1 MRRPVLISSHQSIIF
16 TRIFLPSTQKLLFSA
31 TSNGENIKNHR
42 LAAALPD
49 PANITSL
56 DGTKS
61 FHALVTTMG
70 SFPNQEPV
78 FLHNNIISKYASL
91 DKIDM
96 ARKVFDKM
104 PQTNAVSYNTMIAC
118 YGRAGLIHES
128 LKLFSAMRKCDFEP
142 TQFTF
147 GGLLSCH
154 ELGVFE
160 GKQLHGLMEKTGALY
175 VDGFAGTALLGMYR
189 RHSCLD
195 ECVKIFESM
204 PVKTSVTW
212 NNMISVFGQM
222 GYIKDCIFMLSEL
235 MMEPSRVSELTF
247 VNVLSSLD
255 EVSVQLGEQTHSLV
269 MKYGFDNT
277 ASVCNCLINMYAK
290 CGAICSAEKMFN
302 YTRVK
307 DIVTWNTLIGAV
319 ANGDSPDRALN
330 FFRKMCVS
338 GFLPNGATFANLLSS
353 CSRLKNLSYGKCI
366 HAKVIEH
373 GFESDVYNGTAL
385 VTFYAKCNQIREA
398 HACFEAIE
406 CKNSVSWNSL
416 MLGYSKSGFSSVGLL
431 HEMIRSGF
439 YPNAFSF
446 SIVIKSSSKRELPQL
461 HSLTTKTGYDKN
473 PYVSSCLISSYA
485 KNDMVSDALVFVGSD
500 TSKLSVVC
508 SNILAWIYNR
518 TGQYDRT
525 QELYASMNNPDSMS
539 WNILIAACSR
549 NGDYKET
556 FELFDHMRRSK
567 IYPDNY
573 TFSSLFSV
581 CTSLCNLAL
590 GKSLHSLLVKTDFK
604 KCDILVCN
612 IMIDMYGKCG
622 CVKSS
627 ITIFD
632 EMGEKN
638 IISWTALVSSLG
650 LHGYAN
656 EALGR
661 FKEMVEFGIKPDRVA
676 FLAILSACRHVGLVD
691 EGMELFGEMK
701 VKFDVEPDIDHYL
714 VAIDLLTRHGRIKE
728 AEQLILGMPMAP
740 NAQIWRSFLDG
751 CKRQTS
757 MENLVIRPVKESSGA
772 RAFNQL
778 LK

>member
-1 MRRPVLISSHQSIIF
+1 MRRPVLITSRQSIF
-16 TRIFLPSTQKLLFSA
+16 THRFLPSTQKLLFSA
-31 TSNGENIKNHR
+31 TSNGENVKNHR
-42 LAAALPD
+42 RAATLPD

-56 DGTKS
+56 DGAKS
-61 FHALVTTMG
+61 FHALVTKMG

-78 FLHNNIISKYASL
+78 FIHNNIVSKYASL
-91 DKIDM
+91 GEIDM
-96 ARKVFDKM
+96 ARKMFDGM
-104 PQTNAVSYNTMIAC
+104 PQTNTVSYNTMIGC
-118 YGRAGLIHES
+118 YGRAGFVHES
-128 LKLFSAMRKCDFEP
+128 LELFSAMRKCDFEP

-160 GKQLHGLMEKTGALY
+160 GKQLHGLMEKTGVLY
-175 VDGFAGTALLGMYR
+175 VDAFAGTALLGMYG

-195 ECVKIFESM
+195 ECVRIFESM
-204 PVKTSVTW
+204 PVKNSVTW
-212 NNMISVFGQM
+212 NIMISVFGQM
-222 GYIKDCIFMLSEL
+222 GYVKDCIFMLSEL
-235 MMEPSRVSELTF
+235 MTEPSRVSELTF
-247 VNVLSSLD
+247 VSVLSSLD
-255 EVSVQLGEQTHSLV
+255 EVSLQLGEQTHGLV
-269 MKYGFDNT
+269 IKYEFDNV

-290 CGAICSAEKMFN
+290 CGATCSAEKMFRHA
-302 YTRVK
+302 RVK

-319 ANGDSPDRALN
+319 ANGDTPVRALD
-330 FFRKMCVS
+330 FFCKMCLS
-338 GFLPNGATFANLLSS
+338 GLLPNGATFANLLSS
-353 CSRLKNLSYGKCI
+353 CLRLNNFSYGKCI
-366 HAKVIEH
+366 HAKVIKH

-398 HACFEAIE
+398 HACFEAIK

-416 MLGYSKSGFSSVGLL
+416 MLGYSKSGSSSVGLL
-431 HEMIRSGF
+431 HEMICSGF
-439 YPNAFSF
+439 YPDALSF
-446 SIVIKSSSKRELPQL
+446 SIVIKSSSTRELPQL
-461 HSLTTKTGYDKN
+461 HSLATKMGYHEN

-485 KNDMVSDALVFVGSD
+485 KNNMVLDALVFVGPD
-500 TSKLSVVC
+500 TPGLSVVC

-525 QELYASMNNPDSMS
+525 QELYASMENPDSMS

-556 FELFDHMRRSK
+556 FELFDHMRRSR

-573 TFSSLFSV
+573 TFASLFSV

-590 GKSLHSLLVKTDFK
+590 GKSLHALLVKTDFK
-604 KCDILVCN
+604 TCDVLVCN

-627 ITIFD
+627 IMIFD

-638 IISWTALVSSLG
+638 VISWTALVSSLG

-661 FKEMVEFGIKPDRVA
+661 FKEMVEIGIKPDRVA
-676 FLAILSACRHVGLVD
+676 FLAILSACRHVGLAD

-701 VKFDVEPDIDHYL
+701 VKYDVEPDIDHYL

-728 AEQLILGMPMAP
+728 AERLILGMPMAP

-751 CKRQTS
+751 CKRQTRS
-757 MENLVIRPVKESSGA
+757 LAMAHES
-772 RAFNQL
+772 
-778 LK
+778 